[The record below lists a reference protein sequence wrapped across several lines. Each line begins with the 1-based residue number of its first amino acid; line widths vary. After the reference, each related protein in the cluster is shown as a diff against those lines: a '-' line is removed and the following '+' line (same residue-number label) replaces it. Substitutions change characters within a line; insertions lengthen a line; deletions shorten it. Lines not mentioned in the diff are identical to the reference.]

1 MKLLDWLHHKFRHNS
16 IEPFKDFTIGN
27 PCICLTAQPSID
39 NQDFYTK
46 PSFGSTYKSRS
57 LKQPKQES
65 GKSFSDS
72 DAKKGEE
79 NLEEETSAVISELF
93 HGFLTIGTLGLEPI
107 MSEPATPTFAMPL
120 ESLNE
125 SKTEVTEN
133 DLKLINYE
141 LEKFLE
147 AETKEWCDESSGR
160 NSIASTITLNG
171 KPMDVA
177 ENEDYEKILVCPLQG
192 YLFGS
197 SIELPETRKEVKKE
211 KASLAELFHRTKI
224 TNEENTEKSEKGEM
238 QDKKTHKSAMHLMK
252 KMLKKLNASSRSS
265 IPSAGGDAA
274 DSVSTKKILH
284 KVIRVFH
291 RKINPES
298 SIAERELVNSHKY
311 KVKKAPSGSYN
322 NGDQMHLGEDN
333 DAFTLEPMSK
343 MRSHRYKTNLNPP
356 QDGLHDSNL
365 SAKEHWIMT
374 DADYLVLEL

>member
-1 MKLLDWLHHKFRHNS
+1 MKLLDWLHHKFRNNS
-16 IEPFKDFTIGN
+16 IEPFKDLIIGN
-27 PCICLTAQPSID
+27 PCICLSAQPSID
-39 NQDFYTK
+39 EQDCYMK

-57 LKQPKQES
+57 LKQPKQECE
-65 GKSFSDS
+65 KSFSDS
-72 DAKKGEE
+72 EAKREEE
-79 NLEEETSAVISELF
+79 NLEEETSTVISELF

-107 MSEPATPTFAMPL
+107 MSEPATPTFSMPL
-120 ESLNE
+120 ESINE

-147 AETKEWCDESSGR
+147 AENREWCDESSGR
-160 NSIASTITLNG
+160 NSHASTITLSG
-171 KPMDVA
+171 KPTDVA

-197 SIELPETRKEVKKE
+197 SIELPETRKEIKKE

-224 TNEENTEKSEKGEM
+224 TNEENIEKSERGEI
-238 QDKKTHKSAMHLMK
+238 QGKKTHKSAMHLMK
-252 KMLKKLNASSRSS
+252 KMLKKLHASSRSP

-291 RKINPES
+291 KKIHPES
-298 SIAERELVNSHKY
+298 SIAAREFVNSHKY
-311 KVKKAPSGSYN
+311 KVKKAPSGGYN
-322 NGDQMHLGEDN
+322 NGDQMNLGEDN
-333 DAFTLEPMSK
+333 DGLTLEPMSK
-343 MRSHRYKTNLNPP
+343 MGIQCCKTNLNAPR
-356 QDGLHDSNL
+356 DGLPDSNL

>member
-1 MKLLDWLHHKFRHNS
+1 
-16 IEPFKDFTIGN
+16 
-27 PCICLTAQPSID
+27 
-39 NQDFYTK
+39 
-46 PSFGSTYKSRS
+46 
-57 LKQPKQES
+57 
-65 GKSFSDS
+65 
-72 DAKKGEE
+72 
-79 NLEEETSAVISELF
+79 
-93 HGFLTIGTLGLEPI
+93 

-160 NSIASTITLNG
+160 NSIASTITLSG

-224 TNEENTEKSEKGEM
+224 SNEENTEKSEKGEM

-252 KMLKKLNASSRSS
+252 KMLKKLHASSRSS
-265 IPSAGGDAA
+265 IPSAAGDAA

-284 KVIRVFH
+284 KV
-291 RKINPES
+291 
-298 SIAERELVNSHKY
+298 
-311 KVKKAPSGSYN
+311 
-322 NGDQMHLGEDN
+322 
-333 DAFTLEPMSK
+333 
-343 MRSHRYKTNLNPP
+343 
-356 QDGLHDSNL
+356 GLL
-365 SAKEHWIMT
+365 LIILLRTIIEH
-374 DADYLVLEL
+374 